1 MSIDLW
7 LSKVHNF
14 ITVHVLQIIQQVLS
28 QVCVLFKS
36 IQRFLGKSLLI
47 LLYLSKARIAL
58 QILLFDE
65 TSCSKEVL
73 MQVGVMDCCKFI
85 EELLQIDSLFNEV
98 ILSV

>member
-1 MSIDLW
+1 MSEDIVIR
-7 LSKVHNF
+7 K
-14 ITVHVLQIIQQVLS
+14 QI
-28 QVCVLFKS
+28 CF
-36 IQRFLGKSLLI
+36 
-47 LLYLSKARIAL
+47 AL

-98 ILSV
+98 ILSVEEYIPFIRSFRDESFQRE